1 MNIWEWLAANPAI
14 LVSALIFFS
23 TTMFTVFAKT
33 IIHIFRMGA
42 LFRAEYATKDEQK
55 NFEKE
60 VKSDLRDYKD
70 ELLKV
75 VMTASMEMIREKLSD
90 IDNIQETANKIKI
103 TEKELELKIKLA
115 MEKVDE
121 IRGMSDN
128 VRALNQKVDRIVYG
142 QDQSGVRRKE

>member
-1 MNIWEWLAANPAI
+1 MWEFLATNPAVLVTI
-14 LVSALIFFS
+14 LILLA

-42 LFRAEYATKDEQK
+42 LFRAEYATKEEQK
-55 NFEKE
+55 RFEKE

-75 VMTASMEMIREKLSD
+75 VMSASMEMIREKLSD
-90 IDNIQETANKIKI
+90 INDIQATANQIKI
-103 TEKELELKIKLA
+103 TEKELELKIRNA

-121 IRGMSDN
+121 IRGMADN
-128 VRALNQKVDRIVYG
+128 VRALNQKVDRLVYG
-142 QDQSGVRRKE
+142 QEQAGVRRKEQ

>member
-1 MNIWEWLAANPAI
+1 MDWLENIVGNPTVVA
-14 LVSALIFFS
+14 SFLIFMA
-23 TTMFTVFAKT
+23 TTMFTLFAKT
-33 IIHIFRMGA
+33 VIYIFRMGA
-42 LFRAEYATKDEQK
+42 LFRAEYATKEEQK

-60 VKSDLRDYKD
+60 VKTDLRDYKD

-75 VMTASMEMIREKLSD
+75 VMAASMEMIREKLSD

-128 VRALNQKVDRIVYG
+128 VRALNQKVDRLVYG